1 MLKRYFK
8 IWWLYASNS
17 FQMQFTVRL
26 AFLIFLLGKILRFTI
41 FTFFIVLLLQNTK
54 VLAGYSLDQTIFF
67 FLSFNLLDVISQMV
81 FREVY
86 KFRSVVLSGNFD
98 FYLVKPVNPLFR
110 SLFGS
115 PDVLDFFTLIPLIF
129 AVIYFM
135 DRVGGLNFYPVAMYV
150 LLIISG
156 LIISLSFHILVLS
169 LAIVTLEIDHAIMVY
184 RDIVGLGRMPIDI
197 YKEPIR
203 GLLTF
208 VIPVGIMMSY
218 PAKAFLGLLSPALII
233 YGLFFSVV
241 LFFGSLKI
249 WDYSIRKYSSA
260 SS

>member
-1 MLKRYFK
+1 
-8 IWWLYASNS
+8 
-17 FQMQFTVRL
+17 MQFTVRL

-115 PDVLDFFTLIPLIF
+115 PDILDFFTLIPLIF
-129 AVIYFM
+129 AIIYFM
-135 DRVGGLNFYPVAMYV
+135 DRVGGLNFLPVAMYI

-233 YGLFFSVV
+233 YGLLFSVV

-249 WDYSIRKYSSA
+249 WDYSIRRYSSA